1 MHNACSQPEPK
12 EAGPKIG
19 KSLSELGATLL
30 FEKVLTTSDANGQ
43 GRIVVPK
50 ASRLSQTL
58 FTGLLT

>member
-1 MHNACSQPEPK
+1 MKGCRTLTCVTCRSKPDVD
-12 EAGPKIG
+12 GPKIG

-50 ASRLSQTL
+50 ASMI
-58 FTGLLT
+58 LLM

>member
-1 MHNACSQPEPK
+1 MHHVCSQPEAK
-12 EAGPKIG
+12 EAGSKIG

-58 FTGLLT
+58 FLSLLE